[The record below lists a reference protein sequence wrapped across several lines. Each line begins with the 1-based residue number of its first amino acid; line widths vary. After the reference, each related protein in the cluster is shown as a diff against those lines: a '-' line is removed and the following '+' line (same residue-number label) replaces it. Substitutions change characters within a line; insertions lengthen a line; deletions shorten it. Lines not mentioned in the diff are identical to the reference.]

1 MPGPAPTAET
11 TPTRRRYPPTPVL
24 LVVAIAIVLR
34 CSCALAAPG
43 PGPGEPFG
51 GDDAG
56 CVPSRSE
63 LRRCSDTAARA
74 YSRLETSLGT
84 CHTKQ
89 AAARYAQ
96 VILGRPKNFDEEN
109 CEAFAAARFDATL
122 ANLDASGDCG
132 ASALLTTAPA
142 AGAALHDALDARGAD
157 LYCDASSG
165 APIDPGGDDAGSVPA
180 SRNALTCTR
189 RAGKALG
196 KLASA
201 VARCH
206 QQAAAAGFTLRDP
219 PFDEEACEDLAVG
232 VFDDGSE
239 RLLAKATCPACLDA
253 AALVALRDGALARL
267 DADNAAVY
275 PCPDPV
281 LHPGT
286 PLLDRPTL
294 MAVGVQLPI
303 SGDEDRDAS
312 VALRY
317 RAVGA
322 PAWKDAPALLRVKPE
337 TTAAGEGSAVPEQFA
352 GSIFDLR
359 PATTYELEL
368 HAVDADGP
376 VDELLALTATTRAL
390 PADPSTPHPVAVA
403 DATQLAAALAAAG
416 PGDVITL
423 ADGLYSGAFVL
434 EADGTAGD
442 PIVIRGTSRDG
453 TILDGNDCLCNVLEV
468 YGSYVHVENLTLRNA
483 QRALRFQTSGA
494 VGNVVRRVH
503 TVDTRLGLGTRDT
516 QFDFYFCDNLLE
528 GRLVWPHV
536 YTDNDGADSGD
547 DGILVQGHGQVVCH
561 NQLIGFGDAL
571 KNGLIGARSLDF
583 YGNEVLSAYD
593 NAIELDIGEGNLRAW
608 RNRFTNSFATI
619 SFQPIYGGPA
629 YAVRNVVVNVAD
641 EQMKFHGLGEG
652 AGPSGVLAWNN
663 TFVSPGIALQVH
675 TYAASHNFEVSN
687 NLFVGPAV
695 LATTR
700 TVDWTA
706 PIVDATFDAN
716 GYYPDGAFRFDLEPD
731 GLTSYASFAAMQA
744 DGMET
749 AGSLLAEPIFQSG
762 LTAPA
767 GYTQTLA
774 PADVTL
780 DAASNAVDAGTV
792 IPGITGGYLGSAP
805 DLGALERGCPLPIFG
820 IRPPG
825 IDESNEPIGC
835 E

>member
-1 MPGPAPTAET
+1 MSGTIAT
-11 TPTRRRYPPTPVL
+11 L
-24 LVVAIAIVLR
+24 LVAAAIVLR
-34 CSCALAAPG
+34 ASCVLALPG

-56 CVPSRSE
+56 CVPSRSQ

-74 YSRLETSLGT
+74 YSRLEKSLGT

-89 AAARYAQ
+89 AAARYSQ
-96 VILGRPKNFDEEN
+96 VVLGRSKNFDEEN
-109 CEAFAAARFDATL
+109 CEARAAARFDATL

-142 AGAALHDALDARGAD
+142 AGAALQDTLDARGAD
-157 LYCDASSG
+157 VYCDASSG
-165 APIDPGGDDAGSVPA
+165 ALIDPGGDDAGNVPA
-180 SRNALTCTR
+180 SRSALTCTKR
-189 RAGKALG
+189 TGKALD

-206 QQAAAAGFTLRDP
+206 QRAAAAGFTLSDP
-219 PFDEEACEDLAVG
+219 PFDEEGCEGAAAG
-232 VFDDGSE
+232 VFDDGAE
-239 RLLAKATCPACLDA
+239 RLLAKGTCPACLDA
-253 AALVALRDGALARL
+253 AALAALRDGLLARL

-281 LHPGT
+281 LHPDT
-286 PLLDRPTL
+286 PALDRPTL
-294 MAVGVQLPI
+294 MALGVQLPI
-303 SGDEDRDAS
+303 SGDENRSAS
-312 VALRY
+312 VTLRY

-322 PAWKDAPALLRVKPE
+322 PTWKDAPALLRVKPE
-337 TTAAGEGSAVPEQFA
+337 TIPAGEGSAVPEQFA

-376 VDELLALTATTRAL
+376 VDEVLALTATTRAL
-390 PADPSTPHPVAVA
+390 PADPATPHPVAVA
-403 DATQLAAALAAAG
+403 DATQLAAALAAAA

-434 EADGTAGD
+434 EADGTAAD

-453 TILDGNDCLCNVLEV
+453 TILDGNGCLCNVLEV

-494 VGNVVRRVH
+494 AGNVVRRVH
-503 TVDTRLGLGTRDT
+503 TIDTRLGLGTRNT

-561 NQLIGFGDAL
+561 NQLVGFGDAL
-571 KNGLIGARSLDF
+571 KNGLVGARSLDF

-593 NAIELDIGEGNLRAW
+593 NGIELDIAEGNVRAW
-608 RNRFTNSFATI
+608 RNRFTNTFATI
-619 SFQPIYGGPA
+619 SFQPVYGGPA
-629 YAVRNVVVNVAD
+629 YAIRNVVVNVAD

-663 TFVSPGIALQVH
+663 TFVSPAIALQVH
-675 TYAASHNFEVSN
+675 TYAASRNFEISN
-687 NLFVGPAV
+687 NLFVGPAA
-695 LATTR
+695 LASGR

-706 PIVDATFDAN
+706 PIVDASFDAN
-716 GYYPDGAFRFDLEPD
+716 GYYPDGAFRFNLESE
-731 GLTSYASFAAMQA
+731 GLANYASFAAMQA
-744 DGMET
+744 AGMENS
-749 AGSLLAEPIFQSG
+749 GSLLAEPIFQSG

-767 GYTQTLA
+767 SYTETVG

-780 DAASNAVDAGTV
+780 DAASNALDAGAV
-792 IPGITGGYLGSAP
+792 IAGITDGYQGTAP
-805 DLGALERGCPLPIFG
+805 DLGALERGCPAPIFG

-825 IDESNEPIGC
+825 IDESNEPVGC